1 MQLLT
6 TNTKLEKIPGSD
18 TRYMV
23 RGLAMAP
30 HTMGGKNVCPWAG
43 FCAAVCVLWFAGR
56 TVMRNVRAAMIAR
69 AKLYWEDRPA
79 FLRQLLAELSAL
91 QRAADRAGA
100 VAVVRLN
107 TASDIVW
114 ERVAPEVF
122 AAFPRMR
129 FFDYTKAPPRVRPN
143 TPDNYTLVHSVSEKT
158 TFADVRAAFDAGRNI
173 VIVFDSTYIPQR
185 KVFGYLPAVVRI
197 VGPTGESFDVETVDG
212 DAYDPR
218 LAELDGTRKVVA
230 LRAKGGARRAREAV
244 AAGFV
249 RHWEFGRVSAD
260 TLQRDGLAVVSF
272 AS

>member
-1 MQLLT
+1 MELLT
-6 TNTKLEKIPGSD
+6 TNTKLEKIPGSE

-30 HTMGGKNVCPWAG
+30 HTMGGKNVCTWAG

-56 TVMRNVRAAMIAR
+56 TVMKNVRAAMIAR

-79 FLRQLLAELSAL
+79 FLRQLFAELAAL
-91 QRAADRAGA
+91 QRAADRADA

-114 ERVAPEVF
+114 ERVAAEVF
-122 AAFPRMR
+122 AAFPRIK
-129 FFDYTKAPPRVRPN
+129 FFDYTKAPPRVRPT

-158 TFADVRAAFDAGRNI
+158 TWSDVVAAFELGRNI
-173 VIVFDSTYIPQR
+173 VIVFDSVYNPQR
-185 KVFGYLPAVVRI
+185 KRFGHVPAVVRL

-218 LAELDGTRKVVA
+218 LAELDGVRKVVA
-230 LRAKGGARRAREAV
+230 LRAKGGAKRAAEAV
-244 AAGFV
+244 AAGFA
-249 RHWEFGRVSAD
+249 RHFDGGRAASSELV
-260 TLQRDGLAVVSF
+260 RDGLAVVSF
-272 AS
+272 VS